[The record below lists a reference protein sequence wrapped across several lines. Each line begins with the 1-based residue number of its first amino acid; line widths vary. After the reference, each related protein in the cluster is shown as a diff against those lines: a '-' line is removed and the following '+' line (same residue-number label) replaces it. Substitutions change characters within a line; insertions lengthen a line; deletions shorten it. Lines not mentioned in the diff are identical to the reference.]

1 MTLPSKPDQRHVA
14 IAATPTRS
22 IRFGPGR
29 AYDVLE
35 RDDRGGS
42 RPMAEAAPDRIL
54 YSCEDRIAT
63 LTLNRPDK
71 LNAFDDEQV
80 VRLRD
85 ALRRVD
91 ADEAAHVALV
101 TGAGRAFSSGADV
114 HQRQLRKREELER
127 YGGPQAPGANAGDL
141 LTHSVNWKPVIA
153 AVHSYA
159 LGLALGF
166 VLECD
171 LIVAEAGTRFQIT
184 EVSRGLGGARQ
195 LGLMQL
201 RGGGALANEVALT
214 GRFFSAEEA
223 LAAGIINRVAPAGE
237 HVSVARE
244 LAREILNNPPLSVR
258 ATVRARRWRLE
269 VLGRE
274 IAMQMQPWKL
284 YLSEDFTEA
293 ARAFAEKRVPG
304 PFKGR

>member
-1 MTLPSKPDQRHVA
+1 
-14 IAATPTRS
+14 
-22 IRFGPGR
+22 
-29 AYDVLE
+29 
-35 RDDRGGS
+35 
-42 RPMAEAAPDRIL
+42 MAEAAPERIL
-54 YSCEDRIAT
+54 YTCEDHIAT

-80 VRLRD
+80 VRLREV
-85 ALRRVD
+85 LRRVD
-91 ADEAAHVALV
+91 ADDAAHVALV

-114 HQRQLRKREELER
+114 HQRQLRTREELER

-153 AVHSYA
+153 AVHGYA

-195 LGLMQL
+195 WGLMQS

-223 LAAGIINRVAPAGE
+223 LAAGVINRVAPAGQ
-237 HVSVARE
+237 HISVARE
-244 LAREILNNPPLSVR
+244 LAYEILKNPPLSVR
-258 ATVRARRWRLE
+258 ATVRTRRWHIE

-274 IAMQMQPWKL
+274 IAMQMQPWRL

-293 ARAFAEKRVPG
+293 ARAFAEKRPPG

>member
-1 MTLPSKPDQRHVA
+1 M
-14 IAATPTRS
+14 
-22 IRFGPGR
+22 
-29 AYDVLE
+29 
-35 RDDRGGS
+35 
-42 RPMAEAAPDRIL
+42 

-63 LTLNRPDK
+63 LMLNRPDK

-85 ALRRVD
+85 ALRRLD
-91 ADEAAHVALV
+91 ADEAAYVALIA
-101 TGAGRAFSSGADV
+101 GAGRAFSSGADV

-153 AVHSYA
+153 AVHGYA

-195 LGLMQL
+195 WGLMQL

-223 LAAGIINRVAPAGE
+223 LAAGVINRVAAAGQ

-244 LAREILNNPPLSVR
+244 LAYEILKNPPLSVR
-258 ATVRARRWRLE
+258 ATVRTRRWHIEL
-269 VLGRE
+269 LGRE
-274 IAMQMQPWKL
+274 IAMQMQPWRL

-293 ARAFAEKRVPG
+293 ARAFAEKRAPG